1 MQVIVNTGQD
11 TVQLSPAGSI
21 VRLAP
26 GQRLLLAGASA
37 ARHPD
42 LQVVALAGS
51 GMARALAH
59 FDHVRDALRHSAEP
73 PVVCWPVT
81 AAVEEPEVAAV
92 WLIDQ
97 LARAPHSMAVDVA
110 DSTPLAALLRHLARS
125 ESYGLMRF
133 LLKEGGEHSVATLA
147 ERYGLSSAQFHRRC
161 RQVLGRPLKREL
173 RILRAARTLLAY
185 PGRAR
190 SFTYL
195 AADHGY
201 ASLSHFCTDIKA
213 LIGCSPLSV
222 YRAVK
227 TPAE

>member
-1 MQVIVNTGQD
+1 MYVIVNAGPD
-11 TVQLSPAGSI
+11 RANLSAGGRA
-21 VRLAP
+21 VGLAP
-26 GQRLLLAGASA
+26 GDRLLLAGLPLPRNTGLATA
-37 ARHPD
+37 
-42 LQVVALAGS
+42 ALAGS

-59 FDHVRDALRHSAEP
+59 YDHACALQR
-73 PVVCWPVT
+73 T
-81 AAVEEPEVAAV
+81 AGEPEPLCWAVPAALEAPDV
-92 WLIDQ
+92 GAAWLIGQ
-97 LARAPHSMAVDVA
+97 LARGGAQDE
-110 DSTPLAALLRHLARS
+110 DGQLDCLLRHLART

-133 LLKEGGEHSVATLA
+133 LLDEGGDNTVAALA

-173 RILRAARTLLAY
+173 RIQRAARALLAY

-201 ASLSHFCTDIKA
+201 ASLSHFCTDVKS

-222 YRAVK
+222 YRAVS
-227 TPAE
+227 TPNE

>member
-1 MQVIVNTGQD
+1 MHIIVNAGLGHVDFMVGGQA
-11 TVQLSPAGSI
+11 VQLSPGD
-21 VRLAP
+21 
-26 GQRLLLAGASA
+26 RLLLAGVPLP
-37 ARHPD
+37 RTTGLNIIP
-42 LQVVALAGS
+42 LAGS

-59 FDHVRDALRHSAEP
+59 FDHACRVQRPAGEPSQLCWVVPAALENP
-73 PVVCWPVT
+73 D
-81 AAVEEPEVAAV
+81 VAAA

-97 LARAPHSMAVDVA
+97 LARGAGQPE
-110 DSTPLAALLRHLARS
+110 DSQPAQLLRHLARS

-133 LLKEGGEHSVATLA
+133 LLDEGGENTVAALA
-147 ERYGLSSAQFHRRC
+147 QRYGLSSAQFHRRC

-173 RILRAARTLLAY
+173 RIQRAARALLAY

-201 ASLSHFCTDIKA
+201 ASLSHFCTDVKS

-222 YRAVK
+222 YRAVS
-227 TPAE
+227 TPNE

>member
-1 MQVIVNTGQD
+1 MHVIVNAGQ
-11 TVQLSPAGSI
+11 GSI
-21 VRLAP
+21 DLNVGGRAVCLSA
-26 GQRLLLAGASA
+26 GDRLLLAGLPLPRDSG
-37 ARHPD
+37 
-42 LQVVALAGS
+42 LGIIALAGG

-59 FDHVRDALRHSAEP
+59 FDHASNVLRPTAEP
-73 PVVCWPVT
+73 QPVCWVVP
-81 AAVEEPEVAAV
+81 AALEDPDVASA

-97 LARAPHSMAVDVA
+97 LARGAGQPD
-110 DSTPLAALLRHLARS
+110 DTQAAHLLRHLARS

-133 LLKEGGEHSVATLA
+133 LLDEGGENTVAALA
-147 ERYGLSSAQFHRRC
+147 QRYGLSSAQFHRRC

-173 RILRAARTLLAY
+173 RIQRAARALLAY

-201 ASLSHFCTDIKA
+201 ASLSHFCTDVKS

-222 YRAVK
+222 YRAVS
-227 TPAE
+227 TPNE

>member
-1 MQVIVNTGQD
+1 MYVIVNAGQGQAD
-11 TVQLSPAGSI
+11 VSVGGASVQLASGD
-21 VRLAP
+21 RLV
-26 GQRLLLAGASA
+26 LAGLPLP
-37 ARHPD
+37 RNCGLD
-42 LQVVALAGS
+42 TVALAGS

-59 FDHVRDALRHSAEP
+59 YDHACGIQRPTGDLPAL
-73 PVVCWPVT
+73 CWAVP
-81 AAVEEPEVAAV
+81 AALDVPDVAAA

-97 LARAPHSMAVDVA
+97 LARGGERQED
-110 DSTPLAALLRHLARS
+110 TPLERLLRHLARS

-133 LLKEGGEHSVATLA
+133 LLEEGGENTVAALA
-147 ERYGLSSAQFHRRC
+147 QRYGLSSAQFHRRC

-173 RILRAARTLLAY
+173 RIQRAARALLAY

-201 ASLSHFCTDIKA
+201 ASLSHFCTDVKS

-222 YRAVK
+222 YRAVS
-227 TPAE
+227 TPNE

>member
-1 MQVIVNTGQD
+1 MQVIVNAGQD
-11 TVQLSPAGSI
+11 SVVLSIAGSR
-21 VRLAP
+21 VCMAP
-26 GQRLLLAGASA
+26 GQRLLLAGTSA
-37 ARHPD
+37 PRHEGLAAHP
-42 LQVVALAGS
+42 LAGS

-59 FDHVRDALRHSAEP
+59 FDHVRDAVRHSAEP
-73 PVVCWPVT
+73 PTVCWPV
-81 AAVEEPEVAAV
+81 AAALEEPEVAAT

-97 LARAPHSMAVDVA
+97 LARAPQCMALDHA
-110 DSTPLAALLRHLARS
+110 EGTPLAALLRHLARS

-133 LLKEGGEHSVATLA
+133 LLKEGGENSVAALA

-185 PGRAR
+185 PGRAH

>member
-1 MQVIVNTGQD
+1 MHVIVNAGQD
-11 TVQLSPAGSI
+11 PIDLTVAGQ
-21 VRLAP
+21 VVQLAP
-26 GQRLLLAGASA
+26 GDRLLLAGVPLPRNSA
-37 ARHPD
+37 LNA
-42 LQVVALAGS
+42 VALAGS

-59 FDHVRDALRHSAEP
+59 FDHASNVLRPAGEP
-73 PVVCWPVT
+73 QPVCWVAQ
-81 AAVEEPEVAAV
+81 AALEDPDVAAA

-97 LARAPHSMAVDVA
+97 LARGAGQPD
-110 DSTPLAALLRHLARS
+110 DGQAAQLLRHLARS

-133 LLKEGGEHSVATLA
+133 LLDEGGENSVAALA
-147 ERYGLSSAQFHRRC
+147 QRYGLSSAQFHRRC

-173 RILRAARTLLAY
+173 RIQRAARALLAY

-201 ASLSHFCTDIKA
+201 ASLSHFCTDVKS

-222 YRAVK
+222 YRAVS
-227 TPAE
+227 TPNE

>member
-1 MQVIVNTGQD
+1 MYVIVNAGQGRAD
-11 TVQLSPAGSI
+11 LTVGGQAVQLSSGD
-21 VRLAP
+21 
-26 GQRLLLAGASA
+26 RLLLAGMPLPRNTGLST
-37 ARHPD
+37 
-42 LQVVALAGS
+42 VALAGS

-59 FDHVRDALRHSAEP
+59 FDHACGVVRAAGEP
-73 PVVCWPVT
+73 QPLCWPVQ
-81 AAVEEPEVAAV
+81 AALENPDVAAA

-97 LARAPHSMAVDVA
+97 LARGAGQPE
-110 DSTPLAALLRHLARS
+110 DSQPAQLLRHLART

-133 LLKEGGEHSVATLA
+133 LLDEGGENTVAALA
-147 ERYGLSSAQFHRRC
+147 QRYGLSSAQFHRRC

-173 RILRAARTLLAY
+173 RIQRAARALLAY

-201 ASLSHFCTDIKA
+201 ASLSHFCTDVKS

-222 YRAVK
+222 YRAVS
-227 TPAE
+227 TPNE

>member
-1 MQVIVNTGQD
+1 MHVMVNEGQD
-11 TVQLSPAGSI
+11 GVTLSTANGP
-21 VRLAP
+21 VCLAP
-26 GQRLLLAGASA
+26 AERLLLAGMAPP
-37 ARHPD
+37 RHPD
-42 LQVVALAGS
+42 LRAVPLAGS

-59 FDHVRDALRHSAEP
+59 FDHVREATRTPGEP
-73 PVVCWPVT
+73 PAVCWSTRV
-81 AAVEEPEVAAV
+81 ALEEPDVAAA
-92 WLIDQ
+92 WLIGQ
-97 LARAPHSMAVDVA
+97 LARAGGAETPTDIAP
-110 DSTPLAALLRHLARS
+110 PLAALLRHLARS

-133 LLKEGGEHSVATLA
+133 LLEQGGDHSVAALA

-173 RILRAARTLLAY
+173 RIQRAARTLLAY
-185 PGRAR
+185 PGRSR

-201 ASLSHFCTDIKA
+201 ASLSHFCTDIKS